1 MWPGFYDL
9 TKESI
14 TQIKIKIL
22 IGENVRETGLFNEIN
37 YAQFTGGFQ

>member
-22 IGENVRETGLFNEIN
+22 IGEIIPETGLFNGIN
-37 YAQFTGGFQ
+37 YLQFTGGFQ